1 LGKPVRRPHKDG
13 LPFSAEEFAR
23 LISSGTS
30 EDMRALAEGL
40 SSASISQSLKA
51 LSASDPA
58 SDPVSQQQLF
68 MSASGRKPKLKPPTS
83 SAS

>member
-1 LGKPVRRPHKDG
+1 MRHPQDNG

-23 LISSGTS
+23 LISSGRS
-30 EDMRALAEGL
+30 EDMKALAEGL

-51 LSASDPA
+51 LAA
-58 SDPVSQQQLF
+58 SDPVSQQQFF
-68 MSASGRKPKLKPPTS
+68 MSASGRKPKLRPPTS